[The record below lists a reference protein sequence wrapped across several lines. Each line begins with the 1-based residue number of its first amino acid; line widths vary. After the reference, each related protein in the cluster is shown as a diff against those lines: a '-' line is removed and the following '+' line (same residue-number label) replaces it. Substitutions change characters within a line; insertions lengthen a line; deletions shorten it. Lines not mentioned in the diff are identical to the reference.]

1 MNTTIFKKSHSSLVT
16 RHFFQSHLSLVTRH
30 FFQSHFSLVTRHFSS
45 SHLSLVTRHSLAFAL
60 LLLASCVTP
69 QPPLPT
75 PLGGGGEANP
85 TLRTNAA
92 ALKNFQDMRFGMF
105 VHWGP
110 VSIKGTE
117 IGWSRGA
124 QIPINTYDSL
134 YLKFNPVNFNA
145 DEWIGLAKEA
155 GMKYFVITSKHHDG
169 FVLWPSAFTNYTIAF
184 TPYKKD
190 VLKAMELACEKQGIL
205 FGTYHSILDWHHPDY
220 TTRYGGDPRPVD
232 STTMVKYKKY
242 LFNEVKELVQNY
254 HTNILW
260 FDGQWEKSWT
270 HKDGMELYKYIRGL
284 RDDILIN
291 NRVDKG
297 FRGLAG
303 MTDSIAK
310 YAGDYGTPEQRIG
323 GFNKDYPWESCITV
337 GEQWAWKPNDKLK
350 SVDDI
355 VHTLIKAVGGDGNL
369 LLNVGPMPDG
379 RIEPRQVDLLKG
391 VGKWLKVNGEGVY
404 GTRGGPFLPNDKM
417 ASTHLGQVIYLH
429 VMDKSLKEI
438 KLPLPQGVKANRVSI
453 LGGKSVSYDNRDR
466 ELLIHVPATIPDSPA
481 YVLKV
486 RINRDAA
493 SIDPVELK

>member
-1 MNTTIFKKSHSSLVT
+1 MKTRVLRPAIF
-16 RHFFQSHLSLVTRH
+16 
-30 FFQSHFSLVTRHFSS
+30 
-45 SHLSLVTRHSLAFAL
+45 L
-60 LLLASCVTP
+60 LTLILASCATR
-69 QPPLPT
+69 QLPLQAPI
-75 PLGGGGEANP
+75 GGGGEANP
-85 TLRTNAA
+85 ALKTNVL

-134 YLKFNPVNFNA
+134 YLQFNPVNFNA
-145 DEWIGLAKEA
+145 EEWVGLAKEA
-155 GMKYFVITSKHHDG
+155 GMKYFIITSKHHDG
-169 FVLWPSAFTNYTIAF
+169 FVLWPSAFTNYTIAS

-190 VLKAMELACEKQGIL
+190 VLKDMELACEKQGIL

-232 STTMVKYKKY
+232 SSTMVNYKKY
-242 LFNEVKELVQNY
+242 LFNQVRELVQNY
-254 HTNILW
+254 HTNIFW

-297 FRGLAG
+297 FKGLAG
-303 MTDSIAK
+303 MTDSVAK
-310 YAGDYGTPEQRIG
+310 YAGDYGTPEQQIG
-323 GFNKDYPWESCITV
+323 GFSKGYPWESCITV

-350 SVDDI
+350 SVDEI
-355 VHTLIKAVGGDGNL
+355 VHMLIKTVGGNGNL

-379 RIEPRQVDLLKG
+379 RIEPRQVELLKG
-391 VGKWLKVNGEGVY
+391 VGRWVKVNGEGIY
-404 GTRGGPFLPNDKM
+404 GTRGGPFLPSDKM
-417 ASTHLGQVIYLH
+417 ASTHVGQVIYLH

-438 KLPLPQGVKANRVSI
+438 VLPLPQGVKATRVSI
-453 LGGKSVSYDNRDR
+453 LGGKSVSYDNRQG
-466 ELLIHVPATIPDSPA
+466 ELLIRVPENIPDSPA
-481 YVLKV
+481 YVLKI
-486 RINRDAA
+486 RINRNAGD
-493 SIDPVELK
+493 IEPVAVK